1 MALSLINAP
10 ARAARG
16 EVFEIRASIAH
27 GMESGQRADSQGRLL
42 VRNIIRRVECRYG
55 GELVFAADLFPAIAA
70 NPYLAFHT
78 VALAS
83 GPISVRWVGDN
94 GFEHSAS
101 ISISI
106 DVT

>member
-1 MALSLINAP
+1 MALSLIHAP
-10 ARAARG
+10 ARATRG
-16 EVFEIRASIAH
+16 QVIELRASIVH

-42 VRNIIRRVECRYG
+42 ARDIIRRVECHYG
-55 GELVFAADLFPAIAA
+55 SELVFAADLFAAIAA

-78 VALAS
+78 VAVAS

-101 ISISI
+101 VVIE
-106 DVT
+106 VT

>member
-16 EVFEIRASIAH
+16 QVFEIRASIAH
-27 GMESGQRADSQGRLL
+27 GMESGQRADSEGRLL
-42 VRNIIRRVECRYG
+42 ARDIIRRVECNYG
-55 GELVFAADLFPAIAA
+55 GELVFAADLFAAIAA

-78 VALAS
+78 VAVAS
-83 GPISVRWVGDN
+83 GPIAVRWLGDN
-94 GFEHSAS
+94 GFDHSAS
-101 ISISI
+101 VNI

>member
-10 ARAARG
+10 ARVARG
-16 EVFEIRASIAH
+16 QVFEIRASVAH
-27 GMESGQRADSQGRLL
+27 PMESGQRADSDGRLMPRDI
-42 VRNIIRRVECRYG
+42 VRRVECRYG

-78 VALAS
+78 VAVAS
-83 GPISVRWVGDN
+83 GPISVRWTGDR

-101 ISISI
+101 VHIE
-106 DVT
+106 VT